1 MGIFITL
8 LVLIVIGYFVQLG
21 LRRGAFPVTVALAVI
36 GLAFLIAMDFRLQM
50 AHALRNYLPWGGQ
63 DLLVGGYLT
72 LFLVFF
78 CLFGFFAL
86 KYPPQIAPL
95 KRPLDVITG
104 GVIGAIAGI
113 ALSGSLALGWFGSSW
128 TDRYP
133 IPENTIYL
141 KPYRVMLKTFAYLGN
156 RLPGNKE
163 VFDLAAEL
171 EKMRAKGLAMPW
183 SGNGFWV
190 ASIGGG
196 QGEKKGLRVFIGTI
210 KNEPPSQFK
219 RKLKEWVRSEWL
231 QGPIRGGT
239 VADGLMG
246 KTPVFMESDAMSARV
261 AVETILP
268 PEVASPS
275 ENQNPL
281 VDDGQVDT
289 LFYNDDGKRHFL
301 KIYLMRKKESE
312 EICKR
317 IALMYLKDA
326 SQKDIEAMIPAEESF
341 NVKNVENAQ
350 QALMND
356 GLSEQVANHVLDLLR
371 RCGRVVYKAKDG
383 ESKVIQVTT
392 PDGEVDI
399 ETVEFAHTR

>member
-8 LVLIVIGYFVQLG
+8 LVLVVIGYFVQLG
-21 LRRGAFPVTVALAVI
+21 LRRGAFPVTVTLAVI

-50 AHALRNYLPWGGQ
+50 AHALRNYLPWSGQ
-63 DLLVGGYLT
+63 DLLVGGYII
-72 LFLVFF
+72 LFLLFF

-95 KRPLDVITG
+95 KRPLDVIAG
-104 GVIGAIAGI
+104 GVIGAMAGI

-141 KPYRVMLKTFAYLGN
+141 KPYSVMLKTFGYLGN

-171 EKMRAKGLAMPW
+171 EKMRAKGLAMPR
-183 SGNGFWV
+183 SRDGFWV

-196 QGEKKGLRVFIGTI
+196 QGEKKGLRVFIDTI
-210 KNEPPSQFK
+210 KSEPPSEFK
-219 RKLKEWVRSEWL
+219 RKLKEWVRGDWL

-239 VADGLMG
+239 VVWGLMG
-246 KTPVFMESDAMSARV
+246 KTPVFMESDAATASI

-268 PEVASPS
+268 PGLPVPQEKD
-275 ENQNPL
+275 NPL
-281 VDDGQVDT
+281 VNDGQSDT
-289 LFYNDDGKRHFL
+289 MYYADDGKRHFL
-301 KIYLMRKKESE
+301 KIYRMRKKESE
-312 EICKR
+312 EICKL

-326 SQKDIEAMIPAEESF
+326 SQKDIEAMIPDEESF

-356 GLSEQVANHVLDLLR
+356 GLSEQVADHVLDLLR

-383 ESKVIQVTT
+383 ASKVIEVAT
-392 PDGEVDI
+392 PDGEVNI
-399 ETVEFAHTR
+399 ETIESARTR